1 MTAELLQHTDI
12 YWVAYAARM
21 CSGTLDKMDS
31 LMPLQHVLGQSHL
44 GPKDKAL
51 IEKRILQRDKE
62 YDPLFPAH
70 ESVLEHAVYTFRIAF
85 SRACLQEIARHRIAS
100 PSVESTRWALKR
112 ILKHVD
118 SDTLREH
125 VDKYMTRTEDEEVDE
140 VNLQQIAKVARWSNA
155 PKEIRKPNDV
165 IKYAIP
171 EAFKTQLLFTINAR
185 SLRNLFRLRTSNRAL
200 WEIRDTA
207 FEMAES
213 VPEEHK
219 FLFSD
224 RIHERTK

>member
-1 MTAELLQHTDI
+1 MSAELVQHTDI

-31 LMPLQHVLGQSHL
+31 QAPQQHFWDQGRL
-44 GPKDKAL
+44 GPKDRAL
-51 IEKRILQRDKE
+51 IEKRILQKDQK

-70 ESVLEHAVYTFRIAF
+70 ESVLEHAVYTFHVAF
-85 SRACLQEIARHRIAS
+85 SRTCLQELARHRIAS

-118 SDTLREH
+118 SDTLREY
-125 VDKYMTRTEDEEVDE
+125 VDRYMTRTGDEEVDE
-140 VNLQQIAKVARWSNA
+140 ANLQQIAKVAGWSNA
-155 PKEIRKPNDV
+155 PKEIRKKNDV

-185 SLRNLFRLRTSNRAL
+185 SLRNMFRLRTSHRAL

-207 FEMAES
+207 FEMVE
-213 VPEEHK
+213 VIPEDHK

-224 RIHERTK
+224 RIHERPK

>member
-1 MTAELLQHTDI
+1 
-12 YWVAYAARM
+12 M

-31 LMPLQHVLGQSHL
+31 TIGPFNQNYPL
-44 GPKDKAL
+44 GPKDQAL
-51 IEKRILQRDKE
+51 VEQRILQRGKK
-62 YDPLFPAH
+62 YDPLSPAH

-85 SRACLQEIARHRIAS
+85 SRACLQELARHRIAS

-112 ILKHVD
+112 ILKHATSD
-118 SDTLREH
+118 SLREFA
-125 VDKYMTRTEDEEVDE
+125 DQYMTLTGDQEVDE
-140 VNLQQIAKVARWSNA
+140 ANIQQIGKVAEWSSA
-155 PKEIRKPNDV
+155 PKEERKPNDV
-165 IKYAIP
+165 IKFAIP
-171 EAFKTQLLFTINAR
+171 EAFKTKLLFTINAR